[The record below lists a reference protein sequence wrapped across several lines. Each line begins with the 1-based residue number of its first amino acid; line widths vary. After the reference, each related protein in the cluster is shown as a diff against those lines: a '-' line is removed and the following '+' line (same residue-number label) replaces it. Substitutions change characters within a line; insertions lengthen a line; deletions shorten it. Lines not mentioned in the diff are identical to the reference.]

1 MIPWSFKGH
10 TSRHSPPHHEHLM
23 KFLVSQ
29 MAAMVKSGQ
38 QKANTRLMLRFL
50 LILLGFFTAFTVLF
64 HFLMAYEGQ
73 KHSWITGLYW
83 TLTVMSTL
91 GFGDI
96 TFTSDLGRLFSICV
110 MLSGVVFMLIVLPFT
125 FIQFFYAPWL
135 EEQNKAR
142 APRTVPDTLS
152 GHVILTFCD
161 AITLNLVDKFNQYGI
176 KYVILVPDLQQALNL
191 HETGLNVVL
200 GELDDPETYLRLRVR
215 EAAMVVVMNEDVA
228 STNIIFTIREVTDK
242 TPVIT
247 NADQE
252 ESVDILDL
260 AGSTHT
266 YQFTTMLGQVLA
278 RRVMGVSMKANV
290 IGNFNELLI
299 AEAPAMRSSL
309 QGRTLAESRLR
320 ELTGVNVVGVWEQGR
335 FHLPGPETT
344 IGAST
349 VLVLAG
355 SEEQLD
361 VYDSIM
367 GPSGKDRERSGPVVV
382 LGGGRVGMSVA
393 RTLAERGVDY
403 RVVEKKTLKN
413 TDDPRIIQGSAA
425 DLDVLVLA
433 GINETPS
440 IIITTHD
447 DDLNIFLT
455 IYCRRLRPDAQII
468 SRASLDRNINTLHR
482 AGANLVMSF
491 SSLFATTVL
500 NLLNPEK
507 LLMLSEGL
515 NIFRSKPSQ
524 SIVGQALREQKIR
537 HTTGCSIIAIKRGE
551 EMLLNPNPN
560 TVLAHD
566 DELILIGTGQA
577 EKSFMEHYP
586 AS

>member
-1 MIPWSFKGH
+1 
-10 TSRHSPPHHEHLM
+10 
-23 KFLVSQ
+23 
-29 MAAMVKSGQ
+29 MAALVKSGQ
-38 QKANTRLMLRFL
+38 QKANTRLMIRFL
-50 LILLGFFTAFTVLF
+50 LILLSFFAAFTVLF

-73 KHSWITGLYW
+73 THSWITGLYW

-96 TFTSDLGRLFSICV
+96 TFTSDPGRIFSIFV

-142 APRTVPDTLS
+142 APRKVPETMS
-152 GHVILTFCD
+152 NHVILTFCD
-161 AITLNLVDKFNQYGI
+161 AVTLNLVEKLNQYGI
-176 KYVILVPDLQQALNL
+176 RSVILVPDLQEALNL

-228 STNIIFTIREVTDK
+228 STNIIFTIREVADK

-252 ESVDILDL
+252 DSVDILDL

-266 YQFTTMLGQVLA
+266 YQFTKMLGQVLA
-278 RRVMGVSMKANV
+278 RRVMGISMKANI
-290 IGNFNELLI
+290 IGNFDELLI
-299 AEAPAMRSSL
+299 AEAPAMHSAL

-320 ELTGVNVVGVWEQGR
+320 ELTGVNVVGIWEQGR
-335 FHLPGPETT
+335 FQLPDPMTM

-355 SEEQLD
+355 SEAQLD
-361 VYDSIM
+361 NYDSLM
-367 GPSGKDRERSGPVVV
+367 GTTKLSKEHSGPVVV

-393 RTLAERGVDY
+393 KTLGERGVDY
-403 RVVEKKTLKN
+403 RVVEKKTLRN
-413 TDDPRIIQGSAA
+413 TEDSRIIQGSAA
-425 DLDVLVLA
+425 DLDILVLA

-455 IYCRRLRPDAQII
+455 IYCRRLRPDVQII

-491 SSLFATTVL
+491 SSLFTTTIL
-500 NLLNPEK
+500 NLLNPHK

-515 NIFRSKPSQ
+515 NIFRSEPSPA
-524 SIVGQALREQKIR
+524 IVGKPLREQKIR
-537 HTTGCSIIAIKRGE
+537 HSTGCSIIAIKRGE
-551 EMLLNPNPN
+551 EMLLNPEPD
-560 TVLAHD
+560 TIVSKD
-566 DELILIGTGQA
+566 DELILIGTAQA
-577 EKSFMEHYP
+577 EKAFMEQYP
-586 AS
+586 AT

>member
-1 MIPWSFKGH
+1 
-10 TSRHSPPHHEHLM
+10 M

-29 MAAMVKSGQ
+29 MAALVKSGQ
-38 QKANTRLMLRFL
+38 QKANTRLMVRFL
-50 LILLGFFTAFTVLF
+50 FILFSFFAAFTVLF

-73 KHSWITGLYW
+73 THSWITGLYW

-96 TFTSDLGRLFSICV
+96 TFTSDLGRFFSICV

-142 APRTVPDTLS
+142 APRKVPETMS
-152 GHVILTFCD
+152 NHVILTFCD
-161 AITLNLVDKFNQYGI
+161 AVTLTLVEKLNQYGI
-176 KYVILVPDLQQALNL
+176 QSVILVQGLQEALNL

-228 STNIIFTIREVTDK
+228 STNIIFTIREVADK

-252 ESVDILDL
+252 DSVDILDL

-266 YQFTTMLGQVLA
+266 YQFTKMLGQVLA

-290 IGNFNELLI
+290 IGNFAELLI
-299 AEAPAMRSSL
+299 AEAPAMNSPL

-320 ELTGVNVVGVWEQGR
+320 ELTGVNVVGIWEQGR
-335 FHLPGPETT
+335 FQLPDPMTA

-355 SEEQLD
+355 SEAQLD
-361 VYDSIM
+361 TYDSLM
-367 GPSGKDRERSGPVVV
+367 GATMLSKEHSGPVVV

-393 RTLAERGVDY
+393 KTLNERGVDY
-403 RVVEKKTLKN
+403 RVVEKKTLRN
-413 TDDPRIIQGSAA
+413 TEDSRIIQGSAA
-425 DLDVLVLA
+425 DLDILILA

-455 IYCRRLRPDAQII
+455 IYCRRLRPDVQII

-491 SSLFATTVL
+491 SSLFTTTIL
-500 NLLNPEK
+500 NLLNPDK

-515 NIFRSKPSQ
+515 NIFRSEPSPA
-524 SIVGQALREQKIR
+524 IVGKPLREQKIR
-537 HTTGCSIIAIKRGE
+537 QSTGCSIIAIKRGE
-551 EMLLNPNPN
+551 EMLLNPEPDTIVSKN
-560 TVLAHD
+560 
-566 DELILIGTGQA
+566 DELILIGTAQA
-577 EKSFMEHYP
+577 EKNFMEQ
-586 AS
+586 

>member
-1 MIPWSFKGH
+1 
-10 TSRHSPPHHEHLM
+10 M

-29 MAAMVKSGQ
+29 IAALVQRGQ
-38 QKANTRLMLRFL
+38 QKANTRLVLRFL
-50 LILLGFFTAFTVLF
+50 FILLGLFATFTVLF

-142 APRTVPDTLS
+142 APRKVPDTLS

-161 AITLNLVDKFNQYGI
+161 AITLNLVDKLNQYDI
-176 KYVILVPDLQQALNL
+176 RYVILVPDLQQALNL

-228 STNIIFTIREVTDK
+228 STNIIFTIREVADK
-242 TPVIT
+242 TPIIT

-252 ESVDILDL
+252 DSVDILNL

-266 YQFTTMLGQVLA
+266 YEFTTMLGQVLA

-290 IGNFNELLI
+290 IGNFDELLI
-299 AEAPAMRSSL
+299 AEAPAMRTPL

-320 ELTGVNVVGVWEQGR
+320 ELTGVNVVGIWEQGR
-335 FHLPGPETT
+335 FYLPDPKNV

-355 SEEQLD
+355 SEDQFD
-361 VYDSIM
+361 IYDSIM
-367 GPSGKDRERSGPVVV
+367 GPSGKDREHSGPVVV

-403 RVVEKKTLKN
+403 RIVEKRTLKN
-413 TDDPRIIQGSAA
+413 AEDARIIQGSAA
-425 DLDVLVLA
+425 DLDILVLA

-455 IYCRRLRPDAQII
+455 IYCRRLRPDVQII

-515 NIFRSKPSQ
+515 NIFRSKPSET
-524 SIVGQALREQKIR
+524 IVGKALRDQKIR
-537 HTTGCSIIAIKRGE
+537 QSTGCSIIAIKRGE
-551 EMLLNPNPN
+551 EMLLNPEPE
-560 TVLAHD
+560 TIVSQD
-566 DELILIGTGQA
+566 DELILIGTAQA
-577 EKSFMEHYP
+577 EKNFMEHYQAP
-586 AS
+586 S